1 MCSAGSVSVV
11 SMNMLLSVYNSSHR
25 QLISTQKKRLGT
37 CFNILESF
45 CLLCKYD
52 LIGASKPDCVLCQYA
67 AGMSSGWSNAA
78 GRFCVMF
85 LKNMV
90 KKPPNI

>member
-1 MCSAGSVSVV
+1 MC
-11 SMNMLLSVYNSSHR
+11 H
-25 QLISTQKKRLGT
+25 QPPGT
-37 CFNILESF
+37 DVCITFMSPLMRERFI
-45 CLLCKYD
+45 
-52 LIGASKPDCVLCQYA
+52 IGASKPDCVLCQFA

-90 KKPPNI
+90 KKPTNI